1 MLASMG
7 FETVEFVEV
16 TPETLEAAVEDF
28 SRRIGDN
35 DIPSDGLVL
44 LYDDI
49 AYGASLAAPPNSP
62 ETPLPLSGRTS
73 SRRPPSPILNGAP
86 PGRDLSIRWPYS
98 SQWSWR
104 GPP

>member
-1 MLASMG
+1 M
-7 FETVEFVEV
+7 

-49 AYGASLAAPPNSP
+49 AYGASL
-62 ETPLPLSGRTS
+62 GRTAKS
-73 SRRPPSPILNGAP
+73 VSYTHLDVYKRQA
-86 PGRDLSIRWPYS
+86 
-98 SQWSWR
+98 
-104 GPP
+104 

>member
-1 MLASMG
+1 MARADLLQLRLLRAAAVQMCIRDS

-28 SRRIGDN
+28 SRRIGDS

-49 AYGASLAAPPNSP
+49 AY
-62 ETPLPLSGRTS
+62 RCV
-73 SRRPPSPILNGAP
+73 
-86 PGRDLSIRWPYS
+86 
-98 SQWSWR
+98 
-104 GPP
+104 